1 MIGTVHRDLGS
12 LSTMEKLKHAK
23 TAINPKG
30 VGEKCMTTFSIVFVA
45 TFVALQVV
53 IAVILRL
60 SGVFG
65 T

>member
-1 MIGTVHRDLGS
+1 
-12 LSTMEKLKHAK
+12 
-23 TAINPKG
+23 
-30 VGEKCMTTFSIVFVA
+30 MTTFSIVFVA